1 MNQTEAPNT
10 KLPAPTREQLA
21 MAYRHMANPGWPPT
35 LEAALQVHHYS
46 ICIHGLARRLGRATW
61 TPMARPLAHVPSQ
74 PVPPTPTAPRA
85 VPRNRAGGGGNSIGL
100 WLRPNPPQWIDGKRL
115 AANDR
120 DDD

>member
-1 MNQTEAPNT
+1 MARAANT
-10 KLPAPTREQLA
+10 RPPE
-21 MAYRHMANPGWPPT
+21 PT
-35 LEAALQVHHYS
+35 LEQLNLALRQLWRPGYPRTVTEALAHPTFGT
-46 ICIHGLARRLGRATW
+46 CVKGLARNIGRRG
-61 TPMARPLAHVPSQ
+61 PQSHQAHSLPSA

>member
-1 MNQTEAPNT
+1 
-10 KLPAPTREQLA
+10 
-21 MAYRHMANPGWPPT
+21 
-35 LEAALQVHHYS
+35 
-46 ICIHGLARRLGRATW
+46 
-61 TPMARPLAHVPSQ
+61 
-74 PVPPTPTAPRA
+74 